1 MNYNILLD
9 YTNKSTKLMSLINSS
24 LGSQSLEMTQS
35 LEEEWGWFVHIDEEP
50 LNKNIAYMKRISV
63 PCTIKEDDEL
73 EKKIAN
79 ILDEKIKKHE
89 SDTYLYIGCVVTILT
104 FMVSVL

>member
-1 MNYNILLD
+1 
-9 YTNKSTKLMSLINSS
+9 MSLINSS
-24 LGSQSLEMTQS
+24 LGSQDLEMTQSLEMTQI